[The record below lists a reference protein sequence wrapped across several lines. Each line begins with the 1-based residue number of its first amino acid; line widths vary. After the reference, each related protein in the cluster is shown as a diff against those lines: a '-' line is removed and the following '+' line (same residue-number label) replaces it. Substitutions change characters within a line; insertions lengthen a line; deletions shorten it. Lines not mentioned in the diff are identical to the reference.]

1 MTMIVNDKQMENY
14 QVGNNDNEKQKK
26 KSTSTKLARLASTSF
41 ECIRINNNL
50 QYSMIKLI
58 RDGETDGLK

>member
-1 MTMIVNDKQMENY
+1 MINRWKITKSATMMMKQ
-14 QVGNNDNEKQKK
+14 K

>member
-1 MTMIVNDKQMENY
+1 MINRWKITKSATMMKN
-14 QVGNNDNEKQKK
+14 KK

-41 ECIRINNNL
+41 ECIRINNL

-58 RDGETDGLK
+58 RDGEMD

>member
-1 MTMIVNDKQMENY
+1 MINRWKITKSATIMND
-14 QVGNNDNEKQKK
+14 EKQK